1 MDRSTELKLRAWI
14 LTIAYLGLIFGISS
28 IPQGP
33 LSRSCV
39 KISDKLAH
47 LAEYAGF
54 GLFFTMAIRRTLR
67 LARPWMLVLVVVGTG
82 AAIGA
87 LDETYQLTVP
97 GRERELLDWMADV
110 VGMAVG
116 YVIASILYVRAE
128 RVHAERARAAGEV

>member
-1 MDRSTELKLRAWI
+1 LERTTELKLRAWI
-14 LTIAYLGLIFGISS
+14 LTVAYLALIFGISS

-39 KISDKLAH
+39 KVSDKLAH

-54 GLFFTMAIRRTLR
+54 GLFLTVALRRTLS
-67 LARPWMLVLVVVGTG
+67 LARPWMLVIIVVGAG

-87 LDETYQLTVP
+87 LDETYQLSVP

-116 YVIASILYVRAE
+116 YVIASILYVRS
-128 RVHAERARAAGEV
+128 ERARAAGRV